1 VTTPRYRWTGPLFAV
16 VGVAFTAIFAG
27 PPLYSVA
34 NPPAP
39 PAVQCPEEPRQF
51 AGHHFDRAE
60 ELIQADFVC
69 ADLRDA
75 VFDGVDLTQ
84 ADLSGADLR
93 GASLR
98 HTSLI
103 QADLSRADLRGADL
117 TRADLTQADLSG
129 ADLRGARLWLTGSIQ
144 ADTGHLRIGVVERGA
159 VQLAY
164 LLVPAALVLLLR
176 PLLRIAR
183 RRPAPVRPPGR
194 RSRPRVVR
202 LAILALVAPAAVFI
216 LWLML
221 GGLAA
226 LWSVQVRWP
235 FLISEAILVLAI
247 GVEQFAPAA
256 YAERER
262 SI

>member
-1 VTTPRYRWTGPLFAV
+1 MTTPRYRWTGPLFAV
-16 VGVAFTAIFAG
+16 LGLAFTAYFAA

-39 PAVQCPEEPRQF
+39 PAVHCPEEPRQL

-60 ELIQADFVC
+60 DLIQAGFVC

-98 HTSLI
+98 HASLI
-103 QADLSRADLRGADL
+103 QADLTRADLRGADL
-117 TRADLTQADLSG
+117 SGADLTQADLSG
-129 ADLRGARLWLTGSIQ
+129 ADLRGARLWWTGTIQ

-183 RRPAPVRPPGR
+183 RRTAPVPRPGR
-194 RSRPRVVR
+194 RLRPRVLR
-202 LAILALVAPAAVFI
+202 LALLALVAPFAVLI

-221 GGLAA
+221 GDLAA

-235 FLISEAILVLAI
+235 LLVSEAILLLAI
-247 GVEQFAPAA
+247 GVEQFAPVA